1 MTYPR
6 NPATTAGPAGD
17 GSKSL
22 AKESKA
28 GVLLTVGL
36 TILGTGAVQWL
47 TSLDTSGWNGW
58 WAGTA
63 TAAVAGA
70 IGLISAWLKKNR

>member
-1 MTYPR
+1 MS
-6 NPATTAGPAGD
+6 NPKTAGPNTD
-17 GSKSL
+17 GSQSL

-28 GVLLTVGL
+28 GVAVTVLLT
-36 TILGTGAVQWL
+36 IAGTGAVQWL
-47 TSLDTSGWNGW
+47 SNLDTSGWSGW

-70 IGLISAWLKKNR
+70 IGLVTAWLKKNR